1 MQDLRPEP
9 RRAQPVRRSLATC
22 WRSTTVWHGLCS
34 QIQCLAPLWRRGERS
49 LAESRKDSESRR
61 AMKCEEVML
70 NHVHSCSETA
80 TAQQCAR
87 LMKAHNI
94 GFVPVV
100 DDQKRVVGVITDRD
114 LALRLVA
121 EGRPATDPISELMTF
136 RDLLTCKP
144 DEDIEVLEE
153 RMAR

>member
-1 MQDLRPEP
+1 
-9 RRAQPVRRSLATC
+9 
-22 WRSTTVWHGLCS
+22 
-34 QIQCLAPLWRRGERS
+34 
-49 LAESRKDSESRR
+49 
-61 AMKCEEVML
+61 MKCEDVML
-70 NHVHSCSETA
+70 NHVYSCSETA

-100 DDQKRVVGVITDRD
+100 DDQKRVVGVVTDRD

-121 EGRPATDPISELMTF
+121 EGRPATDPVSELMTF

-144 DEDIEVLEE
+144 DEDIEVLEA
-153 RMAR
+153 RMAREKKARALVVDDEGTCIGVISLSDVAQFEQPERAARLLHDLVHREAIRIARS

>member
-1 MQDLRPEP
+1 
-9 RRAQPVRRSLATC
+9 
-22 WRSTTVWHGLCS
+22 
-34 QIQCLAPLWRRGERS
+34 
-49 LAESRKDSESRR
+49 
-61 AMKCEEVML
+61 MKCEEVML
-70 NHVHSCSETA
+70 NHVYSCSETA

-153 RMAR
+153 RMAREKKARALVVDDEGTCIGVISLSDVAQFEQPERAARLLPDLVHREAIRIARS